1 MVKQSKEDSEPNVKL
16 IVLSAIAI
24 LGLIILL
31 LIIIFSGSN
40 EGFVSGKV
48 TLDDLEVSDSRI
60 VFELNTENA
69 EGPIPSQ
76 SNDNGQ
82 YLLFGNN
89 GKGVTPG
96 SYKVT
101 VTKMMQKNRKELSG
115 EDQMNAE
122 NKGLLT
128 NILPKQYESM
138 AKTPLNIQIKSG
150 KNIVNLELK
159 TKG

>member
-1 MVKQSKEDSEPNVKL
+1 MAKQSKEDPEPNVKL

-31 LIIIFSGSN
+31 LIYIFSGST

-48 TLDDLEVSDSRI
+48 TLDDAKVSDSRI
-60 VFELNTENA
+60 VFELSSENA

-76 SNDNGQ
+76 SNDKGE
-82 YLLFGNN
+82 YVLFGNN

-115 EDQMNAE
+115 EDQINAE
-122 NKGLLT
+122 SKGLLT

-138 AKTPLNIQIKSG
+138 AKTPLNIQIKPG